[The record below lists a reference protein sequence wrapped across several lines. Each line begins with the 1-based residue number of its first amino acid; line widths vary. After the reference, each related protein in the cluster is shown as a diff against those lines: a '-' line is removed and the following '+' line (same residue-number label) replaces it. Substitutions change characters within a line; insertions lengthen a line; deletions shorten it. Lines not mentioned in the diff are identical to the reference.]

1 MLVPQLKEVE
11 ETMSTRSRSEKKYF
25 RSMDTAT
32 TWVLGGRPKL
42 RRKGLAWFARHHL
55 KAPNYSR
62 KPRKAKSVAEQPLV
76 LGNLPIHY
84 TDMRCACGS
93 TVFERSTSHRGI
105 EDSHWQV
112 VHCERCGKVYRQKV
126 EAPMPTLMS
135 LTKIYAGERCPLCNH
150 SSFSR
155 SAAHATIETPIWQVV
170 ICSHCDEVFREKAPP
185 QWERQI
191 EPVRFVDGDE
201 GPGWHGRRD
210 GRSIDKSG
218 WHRDW

>member
-1 MLVPQLKEVE
+1 
-11 ETMSTRSRSEKKYF
+11 MSTRSRSEKKYF
-25 RSMDTAT
+25 RSMDTAI

-93 TVFERSTSHRGI
+93 TSVERCAKHRGI
-105 EDSHWQV
+105 EDSHWLV
-112 VHCERCGKVYRQKV
+112 VECTKCHLVYREKP
-126 EAPMPTLMS
+126 AAAKPTLLMS
-135 LTKIYAGERCPLCNH
+135 LTEIYAGERCPLCNH

-170 ICSHCDEVFREKAPP
+170 ICSHCDEVFRKRPPP
-185 QWERQI
+185 QHG
-191 EPVRFVDGDE
+191 DGARSGDR
-201 GPGWHGRRD
+201 GKRD
-210 GRSIDKSG
+210 RN
-218 WHRDW
+218 W